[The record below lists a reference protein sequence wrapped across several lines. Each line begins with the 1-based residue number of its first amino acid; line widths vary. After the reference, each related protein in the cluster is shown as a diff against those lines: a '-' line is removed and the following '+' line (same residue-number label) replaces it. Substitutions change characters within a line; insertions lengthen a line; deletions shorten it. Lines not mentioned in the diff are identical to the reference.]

1 MKKRNKILLLV
12 LAAIITIT
20 MSIIGYRNYLPNP
33 KTNLEFIPGE
43 QIKHSVFKD
52 HSIANG
58 GFGCVSYFGE
68 GYIPLE
74 SEEGYIIFPEIYVV
88 YTMTTYKDFLS
99 NRYHI
104 CGIEITDPNIEIY
117 GLNCQS
123 SREEVIKVLKRK
135 GFKIEETSSAVI
147 GTRGIY
153 RFGFSDNHISLFAH
167 RSNPLYWGVKF

>member
-20 MSIIGYRNYLPNP
+20 MSVIGYRNYLPNP
-33 KTNLEFIPGE
+33 KTNLEFWIGE
-43 QIKHSVFKD
+43 QIKKGDFKEHSLADV
-52 HSIANG
+52 
-58 GFGCVSYFGE
+58 GFGCVSYFGKD
-68 GYIPLE
+68 YVPLE
-74 SEEGYIIFPEIYVV
+74 SEEGDIIIPEVYVIY
-88 YTMTTYKDFLS
+88 TSTTYKDFLS

-104 CGIEITDPNIEIY
+104 CGIEITDPNVELY
-117 GLNCQS
+117 GLNCES
-123 SREEVIKVLKRK
+123 SREEAIKVLKRK